1 MLTPKQRAH
10 LTSLAHHKK
19 PVVLLGQRGLTDAI
33 VKETDFALLAHE
45 LIKVKMRGADDL
57 ESDAETLAER
67 CGAEVVA
74 IRGSIVMLY
83 RAHPDE
89 PRLALPRG

>member
-19 PVVLLGQRGLTDAI
+19 PVVLLGQRGLTEAI
-33 VKETDFALLAHE
+33 VKETDHALLAHE
-45 LIKVKMRGADDL
+45 LIKVKMRGAEDL
-57 ESDAETLAER
+57 EGDAASLADQCR
-67 CGAEVVA
+67 AEVVA